1 MDAIRGDD
9 NGRQDLQTGSL
20 RIREEIQNPS
30 SAEPSAKTYINQL
43 GFSGQKISFENP
55 SNASEFQIYSI
66 FFFSFHFLTFHLS
79 SKLFYYEETI

>member
-66 FFFSFHFLTFHLS
+66 FF
-79 SKLFYYEETI
+79 

>member
-43 GFSGQKISFENP
+43 GFSGQKISLKIPQMHQNFK
-55 SNASEFQIYSI
+55 SI
-66 FFFSFHFLTFHLS
+66 QYFFDLANRIC
-79 SKLFYYEETI
+79 EI